1 MGEQKTGRNDP
12 CPCGSGKK
20 FKVCCLDKRPS
31 GLSMEQYSVRQPL
44 QVYGE
49 MGREW
54 ATPKSQQN
62 GTPRSVMPKVRVEV
76 DYTFQEEFGKA
87 DVFYLFSVSR
97 TIVLENGNVIW
108 VEFLKPGM
116 RMKLE
121 DGGVA
126 TVTKV
131 SPPKIVMAP
140 SDKEYEGGLKEKR
153 ILGTI
158 KRTGFVVMD
167 LVVGGMTIATTP
179 GHPFYSVT
187 RREFVP
193 AGELSLNEL
202 LRNDRGGSVPLQAK
216 GQPRYGLVEMYN
228 VEVEDFHTFF
238 VGTPGNAVWVH
249 NGLEGLC
256 SVVKPLGQEEAA
268 QLSENVLFRQV
279 KGDHK
284 GRPFGQPTNPKTP
297 TVADLNPK
305 VAEIKAGDLESAIVG
320 RKHGLDPRQAG
331 PVSQMSNE
339 ELLKFRVNDPM
350 SGNLNVTGD
359 GFSITGG
366 HHRLA
371 EIIQRVKD
379 GRLPA
384 DTPIRI
390 LFHD

>member
-1 MGEQKTGRNDP
+1 
-12 CPCGSGKK
+12 
-20 FKVCCLDKRPS
+20 
-31 GLSMEQYSVRQPL
+31 
-44 QVYGE
+44 
-49 MGREW
+49 
-54 ATPKSQQN
+54 
-62 GTPRSVMPKVRVEV
+62 
-76 DYTFQEEFGKA
+76 
-87 DVFYLFSVSR
+87 
-97 TIVLENGNVIW
+97 
-108 VEFLKPGM
+108 
-116 RMKLE
+116 
-121 DGGVA
+121 
-126 TVTKV
+126 
-131 SPPKIVMAP
+131 
-140 SDKEYEGGLKEKR
+140 
-153 ILGTI
+153 
-158 KRTGFVVMD
+158 
-167 LVVGGMTIATTP
+167 
-179 GHPFYSVT
+179 
-187 RREFVP
+187 
-193 AGELSLNEL
+193 
-202 LRNDRGGSVPLQAK
+202 
-216 GQPRYGLVEMYN
+216 
-228 VEVEDFHTFF
+228 
-238 VGTPGNAVWVH
+238 VWVH